1 MEAHEERL
9 LVIENI
15 KSALAAGD
23 SFRKVEL
30 FDPVITDEDV
40 KRVIE
45 PFDTE
50 RRKLKNKVLSF
61 LARKIAE
68 RETKKI
74 NVLTEIRG
82 IENAL
87 SVNGGAVITQNHF
100 NVIDNTVAR
109 LLALECEKGDN
120 FHIVIQ
126 ETNAFMTGYFGF
138 LMRNC
143 NTLPVSRSASYMA
156 KNLKPTLKKILEKE
170 GFILIYPEQE
180 MWFNYKKP
188 REMRDGAYHYAAEF
202 GVPIIPTFVTMENT
216 DEIGNDGFYKQK
228 HTLHVL
234 PPIYPDK
241 ALSVRENR
249 EKMKAEDEKAKREC
263 YEDFY
268 GIKLDASFIPERDIA
283 GYKH

>member
-1 MEAHEERL
+1 MTAHEERL

-15 KSALAAGD
+15 KSALADND

-30 FDPVITDEDV
+30 FDPVITYEDV

-50 RRKLKNKVLSF
+50 RRKLKNKILSF
-61 LARKIAE
+61 FARKIAE
-68 RETKKI
+68 KETKKMNI
-74 NVLTEIRG
+74 LTEVRG

-87 SVNGGAVITQNHF
+87 SVNGGAIITQNHF
-100 NVIDNTVAR
+100 NIMDNTIAR
-109 LLALECEKGDN
+109 LLALECEKGKD

-126 ETNAFMTGYFGF
+126 ETNAFMKGYFGF

-156 KNLKPTLKKILEKE
+156 KNLKPTIKKILERD

-188 REMRDGAYHYAAEF
+188 RDVRDGAYHYAAEF

-216 DEIGNDGFYKQK
+216 DELGEDGFYKQK
-228 HTLHVL
+228 YVL
-234 PPIYPDK
+234 NIMHPIYPDK
-241 ALSVRENR
+241 ELSVRENR
-249 EKMKAEDEKAKREC
+249 EAMKAADINAKRLC

-268 GIKLDASFIPERDIA
+268 KIKLDNEFIPERDIA
-283 GYKH
+283 GFKA

>member
-1 MEAHEERL
+1 MTAHEERL
-9 LVIENI
+9 LVIKNI
-15 KSALAAGD
+15 EDALKAD
-23 SFRKVEL
+23 DHFKKVEL

-50 RRKLKNKVLSF
+50 RRKLKSKILSY
-61 LARKIAE
+61 LARRIAKK
-68 RETKKI
+68 ETKKL
-74 NVLTEIRG
+74 NVLTEVRG

-87 SVNGGAVITQNHF
+87 SVNGGAIITQNHF
-100 NVIDNTVAR
+100 NIMDNTVAR
-109 LLALECEKGDN
+109 ILALECAKDKD

-126 ETNAFMTGYFGF
+126 ETNAFMKGFFGF

-143 NTLPVSRSASYMA
+143 NTLPVSRSASYMS
-156 KNLKPTLKKILEKE
+156 KNLKPTIKKILDRE

-188 REMRDGAYHYAAEF
+188 RRVREGAYHYAAEF

-216 DEIGNDGFYKQK
+216 DEIGDDGFYKQK
-228 HTLHVL
+228 HTLHIM
-234 PPIYPDK
+234 PPIFPDPS
-241 ALSVRENR
+241 LSVRENR
-249 EKMKAEDEKAKREC
+249 EEMMKKDIEAKRAC

-268 GIKLDASFIPERDIA
+268 KIKLDDEFIIERDIA
-283 GYKH
+283 GYKA

>member
-1 MEAHEERL
+1 MTAHEERL

-15 KSALAAGD
+15 KNALADND

-50 RRKLKNKVLSF
+50 RRKLKNKILSF
-61 LARKIAE
+61 FARKIAE
-68 RETKKI
+68 KETKKMNI
-74 NVLTEIRG
+74 LTEVRG

-87 SVNGGAVITQNHF
+87 SVNGGAIITQNHF
-100 NVIDNTVAR
+100 NIMDNTIAR
-109 LLALECEKGDN
+109 LLALECEKGKD

-126 ETNAFMTGYFGF
+126 ETNAFMKGYFGF

-156 KNLKPTLKKILEKE
+156 KNLKPTIKKILERD

-180 MWFNYKKP
+180 MWFNYKK
-188 REMRDGAYHYAAEF
+188 RRLLRHGA
-202 GVPIIPTFVTMENT
+202 
-216 DEIGNDGFYKQK
+216 FY
-228 HTLHVL
+228 
-234 PPIYPDK
+234 
-241 ALSVRENR
+241 N
-249 EKMKAEDEKAKREC
+249 
-263 YEDFY
+263 
-268 GIKLDASFIPERDIA
+268 
-283 GYKH
+283 